1 MAAAFFKN
9 SLVLIRQVSLLF
21 AVYLGGEF
29 VVTRMHVPLP
39 GSVVGMAIMTL
50 LLVSGLVPLRWVEQA
65 ANLLLQRISLLLLP
79 ALVGLVNYW
88 DLFKPVL
95 LPLLAVVVGSTLAVM
110 LSAAAMAVLV
120 GRRAHHAN
128 D

>member
-1 MAAAFFKN
+1 M
-9 SLVLIRQVSLLF
+9 
-21 AVYLGGEF
+21 
-29 VVTRMHVPLP
+29 VP
-39 GSVVGMAIMTL
+39 I
-50 LLVSGLVPLRWVEQA
+50 RWVEQA

-110 LSAAAMAVLV
+110 LGAAAMAVLV
-120 GRRAHHAN
+120 GRRVHHAN